1 MVFPRDYKIKFSA
14 ILALAAVAAVAN
26 AQTCWQQLQTC
37 KTDAVNKDIALG
49 QCQEAEE
56 QCTSEKSQS
65 AEQARC
71 WQCAY
76 TEVQRCVDASGG
88 DRAFP
93 GCYKNGL
100 RMRKFCLEGQSC
112 GYERPGEFR
121 LFRFQNHE

>member
-1 MVFPRDYKIKFSA
+1 MKFST

-37 KTDAVNKDIALG
+37 KIDEVNKGIALG
-49 QCQEAEE
+49 QCQDAEQ
-56 QCTSEKSQS
+56 QCSSEKSQN

-100 RMRKFCLEGQSC
+100 RMRKFCLEGQPC

-121 LFRFQNHE
+121 FLRFQNNE

>member
-1 MVFPRDYKIKFSA
+1 MKFST
-14 ILALAAVAAVAN
+14 ILALAAVAAVVN

-37 KTDAVNKDIALG
+37 KTDGVSKDIALG
-49 QCQEAEE
+49 QCQEAEDL
-56 QCTSEKSQS
+56 CNSEKSQS

-88 DRAFP
+88 DKAFP

-100 RMRKFCLEGQSC
+100 RMRKFCLEGQPC

-121 LFRFQNHE
+121 LTHFWNEQ

>member
-1 MVFPRDYKIKFSA
+1 MKFSV

-37 KTDAVNKDIALG
+37 MTDGVNKDIALL

-56 QCTSEKSQS
+56 QCAAEKGQS
-65 AEQARC
+65 SEQARC

-88 DRAFP
+88 DRAFS
-93 GCYKNGL
+93 GCYRNGL
-100 RMRKFCLEGQSC
+100 RMRKFCLEGQPC
-112 GYERPGEFR
+112 GYERPGEFQ
-121 LFRFQNHE
+121 LFHFQNQE